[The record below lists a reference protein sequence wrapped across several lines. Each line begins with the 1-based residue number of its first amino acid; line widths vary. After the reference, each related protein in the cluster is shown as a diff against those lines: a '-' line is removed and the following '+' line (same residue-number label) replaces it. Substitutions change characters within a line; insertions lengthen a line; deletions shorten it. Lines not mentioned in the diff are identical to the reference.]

1 MTSKIK
7 EKAEFVEK
15 HTAWL
20 VDFHKDTE
28 LAADVRVNPT
38 LDGIYDGKSQKI
50 HRMIRLAYLRG
61 VQRGAGIVWNAK
73 QGISLRNDD
82 GPRTT

>member
-20 VDFHKDTE
+20 VDSSKDAE
-28 LAADVRVNPT
+28 LSALVRESPS

-61 VQRGAGIVWNAK
+61 VQRGAGIVWDGK
-73 QGISLRNDD
+73 QPVSLR
-82 GPRTT
+82 